1 MTGSRSPD
9 ERGMTALCPN
19 CRQIIPAG
27 DVNEFHDTAF
37 CRRCNIT
44 RPLSKLDA
52 ALAIDPLID
61 PTEGP
66 AGTWYRTDS
75 TGTRVGASCR
85 SFGSAAGLLAM
96 SLFWNGILSFFAMLL
111 LANVARLIGLD
122 LPDWMPE
129 AALKESGKLSWPTA
143 IFMGVFLTPFAAIG
157 LAMLLAT
164 AMAMAGHMEVTVDDT
179 ACEIYTGIG
188 SLGRRKRFARSAIRS
203 VRIDLERCRNRRTV
217 YFVRKIA
224 FDLVGEKPYLFGS
237 QLPDA
242 RRDYLASALH
252 GLLIHPEAASRPNV
266 AFQETPLAV
275 G

>member
-1 MTGSRSPD
+1 MTP
-9 ERGMTALCPN
+9 LCPN

-27 DVNEFHDTAF
+27 DVNEFRDTAF

-52 ALAIDPLID
+52 SLAIDPLLD

-66 AGTWYRTDS
+66 AGTWYHTDS

-85 SFGSAAGLLAM
+85 TFGSAAGLLAM
-96 SLFWNGILSFFAMLL
+96 SLFWNGILSFFALLL
-111 LANVARLIGLD
+111 LANIARLCGLELPEWLPEAAVKESNKLSWGTAALIGL
-122 LPDWMPE
+122 
-129 AALKESGKLSWPTA
+129 
-143 IFMGVFLTPFAAIG
+143 FLTPFAAIG

-164 AMAMAGHMEVTVDDT
+164 AMAMAGHMEVMVDDS

-203 VRIDLERCRNRRTV
+203 VRMDLERHRNRNTV
-217 YFVRKIA
+217 YYVRKIA
-224 FDLVGEKPYLFGS
+224 FDLENAKPYLFGS
-237 QLPDA
+237 QLPED
-242 RRDYLASALH
+242 RRNYLASALH
-252 GLLIHPEAASRPNV
+252 GLLIHPEAPSRPRV
-266 AFQETPLAV
+266 AFQEAPIAV